1 MLMSKEITLV
11 RPPPPKDQDF
21 DVPNYITYQQS
32 FVFSVKNPK
41 PIFFGAKPHISQD
54 LILTGLL
61 PAPAWG
67 LLTKSH
73 FCWLDEKGC
82 KAEHGNWFLLRKNFV
97 MTRAQL
103 RRMWC
108 NTEVNFMKSLAPQNM
123 RLGSWSQQTPL
134 FHKDHLWAIDI
145 RGYFCGENEG

>member
-1 MLMSKEITLV
+1 MIRLRDACFEVWNVNVDVQGDNSGQT
-11 RPPPPKDQDF
+11 PPPKDQDF

-103 RRMWC
+103 RRM
-108 NTEVNFMKSLAPQNM
+108 
-123 RLGSWSQQTPL
+123 
-134 FHKDHLWAIDI
+134 
-145 RGYFCGENEG
+145 